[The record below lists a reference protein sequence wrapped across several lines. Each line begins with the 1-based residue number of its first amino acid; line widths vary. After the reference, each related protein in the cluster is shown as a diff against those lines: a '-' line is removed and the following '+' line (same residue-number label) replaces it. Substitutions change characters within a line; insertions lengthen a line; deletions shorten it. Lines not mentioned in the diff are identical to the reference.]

1 MSYSLRCFAVV
12 VQDVAPAETFGSV
25 AAALKALSVTA
36 DVIFSRVENRVADER
51 ARLAAINAR
60 ITRAKT
66 RIQSMAGELIIV
78 WLLWHRSP
86 RTRTFQTFMCSALV
100 CFP

>member
-1 MSYSLRCFAVV
+1 MLFVTLYSNLWFVTFTAVV

-51 ARLAAINAR
+51 ARLAVINAR
-60 ITRAKT
+60 IAGAKA
-66 RIQSMAGELIIV
+66 RIQSMAGAY
-78 WLLWHRSP
+78 
-86 RTRTFQTFMCSALV
+86 RTATS
-100 CFP
+100 